1 MGRRLILLTL
11 TLVGFGCSGSISQT
25 CPDGE
30 PVNILRNI
38 EDAYPAYVREY
49 DTTLSAA
56 TKVVADVQVAGTL
69 KTKAVRLQQEL
80 DQANIALQA
89 QYRTTVIALQTTPC
103 DQKVREKAIDFL
115 TDVKSQ
121 TKRLPERIKELNNEA
136 AARLH
141 SDVSNLLRY
150 PDAARDSTKP
160 PTIFERRL
168 ANQLPRRLFDLLI
181 NYNDAAILNVPNI
194 GSALR
199 DHKVAYYGF
208 RQRVAGLEATLT
220 PRIGEIVKVR
230 FGDAWRIYLTI

>member
-11 TLVGFGCSGSISQT
+11 TLVGFGCSGSMSQN

-49 DTTLSAA
+49 DASLSAA
-56 TKVVADVQVAGTL
+56 TKVVADVQVAAAL

-80 DQANIALQA
+80 DQANIALQTRYKTIA
-89 QYRTTVIALQTTPC
+89 IALQTTPC

-121 TKRLPERIKELNNEA
+121 TKLLPERIKELNNEA

-150 PDAARDSTKP
+150 PDAARDSAKP
-160 PTIFERRL
+160 PTILEERL
-168 ANQLPRRLFDLLI
+168 VNKLPRRLFDLLSG
-181 NYNDAAILNVPNI
+181 YNDTAILSVPDV
-194 GSALR
+194 GGALR
-199 DHKVAYYGF
+199 EHKIAYYSF
-208 RQRVAGLEATLT
+208 RQRVIKLEDSLT
-220 PRIGEIVKVR
+220 PRI
-230 FGDAWRIYLTI
+230 